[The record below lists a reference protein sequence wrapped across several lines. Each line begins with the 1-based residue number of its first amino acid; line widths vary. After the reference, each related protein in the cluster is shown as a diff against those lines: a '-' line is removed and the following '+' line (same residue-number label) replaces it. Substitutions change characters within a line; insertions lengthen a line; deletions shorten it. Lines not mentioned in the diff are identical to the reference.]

1 MSEIH
6 LKKHQIDQKSS
17 FRKWVGFPARS
28 PVPARGARGTIV
40 SATGSGK
47 TIMAAASALECFPH
61 GRILVTVPTLDLLV
75 QTAQAWRT
83 VGHRS
88 PMAAVCSLEN
98 DPVLNELGV
107 RTTTNP
113 IQLALWAGRGP
124 VIVFATYASLVDRED
139 YAALQDQERP
149 YGPWQNSGNG
159 KTRKKTRGP
168 LEAAL
173 TGGERLYGQQMAPF
187 DLAIVDE
194 AHGTAGDLG
203 RPWAAIHDNTRI
215 PADFRLYLTATPRIL
230 AAARPQKGADGQELE
245 IASMADDPDGTYGAW
260 LAELGLSEAIEREI
274 LAGFEI
280 DVLEIRD
287 PSPVLGES
295 EEARRGRRL
304 ALLQTALLEH
314 AAAYNLRT
322 VMTFHQKVEEAA
334 AFADKLPETAAAL
347 YVNDASDDDLAAA
360 DKLPKSSV
368 NARFYELEAG
378 RHVPPDRVWSAWLC
392 GDHLVTERREV
403 LRQFAGGIDAADRR
417 VHRAF
422 LASVRVLGEGVD
434 ITGDRG
440 VEAICFADTRGSQ
453 VEIVQNI
460 GRALRLNK
468 DGSTKI
474 ARIIVPVFLEP
485 GEDPTDMVASASF
498 RPLVAV
504 LQGLRSHDERLVEQL
519 ASRALTSGQRK
530 VHVRRDANGQ
540 IIGAGGEGD
549 GEDQEQDD
557 TDAAAESALLHFS
570 SPRDTATI
578 AAFLRTRVYRPESLV
593 WLEGYQALIR
603 WRKENEITGLYA
615 VPYDVE
621 AEVGVTKDFPLGRWV
636 HQQRK
641 ALRAGELEERR
652 KTLLDAPEAG
662 MVWEPGEEAWE
673 TKLAALRSYRR
684 AMGHLAPRQDAV
696 WGEGDAMVP
705 VGQHAANLRR
715 KGGLG
720 KDAERAAERAQQ
732 LAAID
737 EDWNCPWPL
746 DWQRHYR
753 VLADLV
759 DADGVLPAIQPGVL
773 FEGDDLGKWLARQRE
788 ASTWAQ
794 LSAEQQE
801 RLSQLGVKPLEAPS
815 PAPSAKRAANGQSK
829 AEQAFHRG
837 LAALTQW
844 VEREGAHR
852 PAPRGHSEQ
861 IAVDGEAEP
870 VTVKLGVWVSNT
882 KSRWDKLTP
891 EQQAALAALGV
902 PWAKAAVPAPSGGPA
917 PVRDAPVQPAP
928 SGEQAQE
935 YPDQGD
941 PVTAEERET
950 SRGTARA
957 RRMNELMRKHTKAEL
972 LRMAYAGGL
981 VNHNSPEKWRK
992 DEIASTVVDTEFRTA
1007 DRAAPARPASAT
1019 ARPVPAQPLPLPQQD
1034 HHDEC
1039 DKSVYEGGT
1048 CTCDLIE
1055 QYGPPSERDDY

>member
-1 MSEIH
+1 MRIS
-6 LKKHQIDQKSS
+6 LRSHQIDQKSA

-28 PVPARGARGTIV
+28 SVPPQGSRGTIV

-47 TIMAAASALECFPH
+47 TITAAASALECFPG
-61 GRILVTVPTLDLLV
+61 GRILVTVPTLDLLA
-75 QTAQAWRT
+75 QTAQAWRL
-83 VGHRS
+83 VGHRA
-88 PMAAVCSLEN
+88 PMVAVCSLEN
-98 DPVLNELGV
+98 DAVLNELGV
-107 RTTTNP
+107 HTTTNP
-113 IQLALWAGRGP
+113 IQLALWAGSGP
-124 VIVFATYASLVDRED
+124 VVVFATYASLVDRED
-139 YAALQDQERP
+139 IDAPVGQ
-149 YGPWQNSGNG
+149 
-159 KTRKKTRGP
+159 RKVRGP

-173 TGGERLYGQQMAPF
+173 AGGERLYGQQMSPF

-203 RPWAAIHDNTRI
+203 RPWAAIHDNQRI

-230 AAARPQKGADGQELE
+230 AAARPQKGSDGQEAE
-245 IASMADDPDGTYGAW
+245 IATMADDPDGTYGAW

-334 AFADKLPETAAAL
+334 AFADKLPQTAAEL
-347 YVNDASDDDLAAA
+347 YMNDASDADLAAA
-360 DKLPKSSV
+360 DKLPKSSID
-368 NARFYELEAG
+368 AEFYELEAG

-392 GDHLVTERREV
+392 GDHLVSERREV
-403 LRQFAGGIDAADRR
+403 LRQFANGIDANSRR

-434 ITGDRG
+434 ITGERG
-440 VEAICFADTRGSQ
+440 VEAVCFADTRGSQ

-468 DGSTKI
+468 DGSTKV

-485 GEDPTDMVASASF
+485 NEDPTDMVASASF

-519 ASRALTSGQRK
+519 ASRALTSGKRK
-530 VHVRRDANGQ
+530 VHVRRDEDGQ
-540 IIGAGGEGD
+540 IVGAGGEGD
-549 GEDQEQDD
+549 GQDQEDDD
-557 TDAAAESALLHFS
+557 TQAAAEAALLHFS
-570 SPRDTATI
+570 SPRDAATI

-603 WRKENEITGLYA
+603 WRAENEITGVYA

-621 AEVGVTKDFPLGRWV
+621 VEVGVTKDFPLGRWV

-684 AMGHLAPRQDAV
+684 ATGHLAPRQDAV
-696 WGEGDAMVP
+696 WGEGEAMVP
-705 VGQHAANLRR
+705 VGQHMANLRR

-720 KDAERAAERAQQ
+720 KDAERAAKRAQQ
-732 LAAID
+732 LTAID

-759 DADGVLPAIQPGVL
+759 DADGVLPHIAPGVV
-773 FEGDDLGKWLARQRE
+773 FDGDDVGRWLQQQKQPANWAR
-788 ASTWAQ
+788 
-794 LSAEQQE
+794 LLPEQQA
-801 RLSQLGVKPLEAPS
+801 RLTALGVQPDKAS
-815 PAPSAKRAANGQSK
+815 APAPAHSRGAKGPSK
-829 AEQAFHRG
+829 AQQAFQRG
-837 LAALTQW
+837 LAALAQW
-844 VEREGAHR
+844 VEREGADR
-852 PAPRGHSEQ
+852 PVPRAHGEEV
-861 IAVDGEAEP
+861 AVEGEP
-870 VTVKLGVWVSNT
+870 VVVKLGVWVSNT
-882 KSRWDKLTP
+882 KSRRDKLTAD
-891 EQQAALAALGV
+891 QLAALAELGV
-902 PWAKAAVPAPSGGPA
+902 DWA
-917 PVRDAPVQPAP
+917 
-928 SGEQAQE
+928 
-935 YPDQGD
+935 
-941 PVTAEERET
+941 
-950 SRGTARA
+950 
-957 RRMNELMRKHTKAEL
+957 
-972 LRMAYAGGL
+972 
-981 VNHNSPEKWRK
+981 
-992 DEIASTVVDTEFRTA
+992 
-1007 DRAAPARPASAT
+1007 
-1019 ARPVPAQPLPLPQQD
+1019 
-1034 HHDEC
+1034 
-1039 DKSVYEGGT
+1039 
-1048 CTCDLIE
+1048 
-1055 QYGPPSERDDY
+1055 

>member
-1 MSEIH
+1 MSAIR
-6 LKKHQIDQKSS
+6 LKEHQVDQRSA
-17 FRKWVGFPARS
+17 FRRWVGFPARS
-28 PVPARGARGTIV
+28 SVPPQGARGTIV

-47 TIMAAASALECFPH
+47 TITAAACALESFAD
-61 GRILVTVPTLDLLV
+61 GRILVTVPTLDLLA
-75 QTAQAWRT
+75 QTAQAWRL
-83 VGHRS
+83 VGHRA
-88 PMAAVCSLEN
+88 PMVAVCSLEN
-98 DPVLNELGV
+98 DAVLNELGV

-113 IQLALWAGRGP
+113 IQLALWAGHGP

-139 YAALQDQERP
+139 YEAPVDQ
-149 YGPWQNSGNG
+149 
-159 KTRKKTRGP
+159 RKVRGP

-173 TGGERLYGQQMAPF
+173 AGGERLYGQQMAPF

-203 RPWAAIHDNTRI
+203 RPWAAIHDNQRI

-230 AAARPQKGADGQELE
+230 AAARPQKGADGQEAE
-245 IASMADDPDGTYGAW
+245 IATMADDPEGTYGAW

-304 ALLQTALLEH
+304 ALLRTALLEH

-334 AFADKLPETAAAL
+334 AFAEKLPETAAEL
-347 YVNDASDDDLAAA
+347 YVNDASDADLASA
-360 DKLPKSSV
+360 DKLPKSSID
-368 NARFYELEAG
+368 AEFYELEAG

-392 GDHLVTERREV
+392 GDHLVAERREA
-403 LRQFAGGIDAADRR
+403 LRQFANGIDAAGRR

-434 ITGDRG
+434 ITGERG
-440 VEAICFADTRGSQ
+440 VEAVCFADTRGSQ

-468 DGSTKI
+468 DGSTKV
-474 ARIIVPVFLEP
+474 ARVIVPVFLEP
-485 GEDPTDMVASASF
+485 NEDPTDMVASASF

-519 ASRALTSGQRK
+519 ASRALTSGKRT
-530 VHVRRDANGQ
+530 VHVQRDEDGR
-540 IIGAGGEGD
+540 IVGASGEGD
-549 GEDQEQDD
+549 GQEQDD

-570 SPRDTATI
+570 SPRDAATI

-603 WRKENEITGLYA
+603 WRAENEITGVHA

-621 AEVGVTKDFPLGRWV
+621 TEVGVTKDFPLGRWV

-673 TKLAALRSYRR
+673 NKLAALRSYRR
-684 AMGHLAPRQDAV
+684 ATGHLAPRQDAV
-696 WGEGDAMVP
+696 WGEGEAMVP
-705 VGQHAANLRR
+705 IGQHLANLRR
-715 KGGLG
+715 KGQKNGLG
-720 KDAERAAERAQQ
+720 KDPERATERAAQ
-732 LAAID
+732 LTEID
-737 EDWNCPWPL
+737 PDWDCPWPL

-759 DADGVLPAIQPGVL
+759 DADGSLPHIKPGVVY
-773 FEGDDLGKWLARQRE
+773 EGDDIGKWRWRHQEPGA
-788 ASTWAQ
+788 WAQ
-794 LSAEQQE
+794 LLPEQQE
-801 RLSQLGVKPLEAPS
+801 RLTALGIKPLKAPS
-815 PAPSAKRAANGQSK
+815 AAPAAKRAAKGPSK
-829 AEQAFHRG
+829 AQAAFHRG
-837 LAALTQW
+837 LVALAQW

-852 PAPRGHSEQ
+852 PVPRGHSEQ

-870 VTVKLGVWVSNT
+870 VVVKLGVWVSNT
-882 KSRWDKLTP
+882 KARRDKLTA
-891 EQQAALAALGV
+891 EQRAQLAKLG
-902 PWAKAAVPAPSGGPA
+902 
-917 PVRDAPVQPAP
+917 
-928 SGEQAQE
+928 
-935 YPDQGD
+935 
-941 PVTAEERET
+941 
-950 SRGTARA
+950 
-957 RRMNELMRKHTKAEL
+957 
-972 LRMAYAGGL
+972 
-981 VNHNSPEKWRK
+981 
-992 DEIASTVVDTEFRTA
+992 
-1007 DRAAPARPASAT
+1007 
-1019 ARPVPAQPLPLPQQD
+1019 
-1034 HHDEC
+1034 
-1039 DKSVYEGGT
+1039 
-1048 CTCDLIE
+1048 IE
-1055 QYGPPSERDDY
+1055 

>member
-1 MSEIH
+1 MQGRA
-6 LKKHQIDQKSS
+6 LKLQRITLKEHQVDQKSA

-28 PVPARGARGTIV
+28 SVPPQGARGTIV

-47 TIMAAASALECFPH
+47 TITAAACALESFAN

-75 QTAQAWRT
+75 QTAQAWRL
-83 VGHRS
+83 VGHRA
-88 PMAAVCSLEN
+88 PMVAVCSLEN
-98 DPVLNELGV
+98 DPVLKELGV

-113 IQLALWAGRGP
+113 IQLALWARSGP
-124 VIVFATYASLVDRED
+124 VVVFATYASLVDRED
-139 YAALQDQERP
+139 IDELQGQ
-149 YGPWQNSGNG
+149 
-159 KTRKKTRGP
+159 RKVRGP

-173 TGGERLYGQQMAPF
+173 AGGERLYGQRMDGF

-203 RPWAAIHDNTRI
+203 RPWAAIHDNARI

-230 AAARPQKGADGQELE
+230 AAARPQKGTGGQEAE
-245 IASMADDPDGTYGAW
+245 IATMADDPEGTYGAW

-334 AFADKLPETAAAL
+334 AFAEKMPETAAEL
-347 YVNDASDDDLAAA
+347 YVNDASQDDLAAA
-360 DKLPKSSV
+360 DKLPKSSID
-368 NARFYELEAG
+368 AEFYELEAG

-403 LRQFAGGIDAADRR
+403 IRQFANGIDAAGHR

-422 LASVRVLGEGVD
+422 LASCRVLGEGVD
-434 ITGDRG
+434 ITGERG
-440 VEAICFADTRGSQ
+440 VEAVCFADTRGSQ

-460 GRALRLNK
+460 GRALRLNR

-474 ARIIVPVFLEP
+474 ARIIVPVFLDP
-485 GEDPTDMVASASF
+485 GEDPQDMVASASF

-519 ASRALTSGQRK
+519 ASRALTHGKRK
-530 VHVRRDANGQ
+530 VHIRRDAEGR
-540 IIGAGGEGD
+540 IVGAGGED
-549 GEDQEQDD
+549 GEDQEHDD
-557 TDAAAESALLHFS
+557 GADAAAESALLHFS
-570 SPRDTATI
+570 SPRDASTI

-603 WRKENEITGLYA
+603 WRAENEITGLYA
-615 VPYDVE
+615 VPYD
-621 AEVGVTKDFPLGRWV
+621 AEVEVGATKAFPLGRWV

-673 TKLAALRSYRR
+673 NKLAALRSYRR

-696 WGEGDAMVP
+696 WGEGEAMVP
-705 VGQHAANLRR
+705 IGQHMANLRR
-715 KGGLG
+715 KGAKNGLG
-720 KDAERAAERAQQ
+720 KDPERAAVRAAQ
-732 LAAID
+732 LTEID
-737 EDWNCPWPL
+737 PDWNCPWPL

-759 DADGVLPAIQPGVL
+759 DADGQLPDIAPGVL
-773 FEGDDLGKWLARQRE
+773 MDGDDIGKWLERQKNPG
-788 ASTWAQ
+788 TWAQ
-794 LSAEQQE
+794 LSTEQQE
-801 RLSQLGVKPLEAPS
+801 RLTQLGVQPAEAPS
-815 PAPSAKRAANGQSK
+815 PAPAVTRATKGQSK
-829 AEQAFHRG
+829 AQQAFQRG

-844 VEREGAHR
+844 VEREGASGSV
-852 PAPRGHSEQ
+852 PRGHSEE

-870 VTVKLGVWVSNT
+870 VPVKLGVWVSNT
-882 KSRWDKLTP
+882 KARRDKLSA
-891 EQQAALAALGV
+891 EQLDALRKLGID
-902 PWAKAAVPAPSGGPA
+902 WA
-917 PVRDAPVQPAP
+917 
-928 SGEQAQE
+928 
-935 YPDQGD
+935 
-941 PVTAEERET
+941 
-950 SRGTARA
+950 
-957 RRMNELMRKHTKAEL
+957 
-972 LRMAYAGGL
+972 
-981 VNHNSPEKWRK
+981 
-992 DEIASTVVDTEFRTA
+992 
-1007 DRAAPARPASAT
+1007 
-1019 ARPVPAQPLPLPQQD
+1019 
-1034 HHDEC
+1034 
-1039 DKSVYEGGT
+1039 
-1048 CTCDLIE
+1048 
-1055 QYGPPSERDDY
+1055 

>member
-1 MSEIH
+1 MPGVQ
-6 LKKHQIDQKSS
+6 LKEHQIDQKAA
-17 FRKWVGFPARS
+17 FRKWAGFPARS
-28 PVPARGARGTIV
+28 SVPPEGARGTIV

-47 TIMAAASALECFPH
+47 TITAAACALECFRD

-75 QTAQAWRT
+75 QTAQAWRL
-83 VGHRS
+83 VGHRA
-88 PMAAVCSLEN
+88 PMVAVCSLEN
-98 DPVLNELGV
+98 DPVLNSLEV

-113 IQLALWAGRGP
+113 IQLALWAGSGP
-124 VIVFATYASLVDRED
+124 AVVFATYASLVDRED
-139 YAALQDQERP
+139 IDAPEGQ
-149 YGPWQNSGNG
+149 
-159 KTRKKTRGP
+159 RKVRGP

-173 TGGERLYGQQMAPF
+173 AGGERLYGQQMAPF

-203 RPWAAIHDNTRI
+203 RPWAAIHDNQRI

-230 AAARPQKGADGQELE
+230 AAPQPRRGADGQEAE
-245 IASMADDPDGTYGAW
+245 MATMADDPNGTYGAW

-304 ALLQTALLEH
+304 ALLQTVLLEH

-334 AFADKLPETAAAL
+334 AFAEKLPETAAAL
-347 YVNDASDDDLAAA
+347 YMNDASDEDLAAA
-360 DKLPKSSV
+360 DKLPKSSID
-368 NARFYELEAG
+368 AEFYELDAG

-403 LRQFAGGIDAADRR
+403 LRQFANGIDAAGRR

-434 ITGDRG
+434 ITGERG
-440 VEAICFADTRGSQ
+440 VEAVCFADTRGSQ

-468 DGSTKI
+468 DGSTKV

-519 ASRALTSGQRK
+519 ASRALTSGNRK
-530 VHVRRDANGQ
+530 VHVRRDEEGR
-540 IIGAGGEGD
+540 IVGVGGDAD

-557 TDAAAESALLHFS
+557 TPTASEAALLHFS
-570 SPRDTATI
+570 SPRDAATI

-593 WLEGYQALIR
+593 WLEGYQALLR
-603 WRKENEITGLYA
+603 WRRENEITCLYA

-621 AEVGVTKDFPLGRWV
+621 VEVGATKTFPLGRWV

-684 AMGHLAPRQDAV
+684 ATGHLAPRQYAV
-696 WGEGDAMVP
+696 WDDPAGGGPVP
-705 VGQHAANLRR
+705 IGQHVANLRR

-720 KDAERAAERAQQ
+720 KDPKRAAERAKQ

-737 EDWNCPWPL
+737 PDWNCPWPL
-746 DWQRHYR
+746 NWQRHYR

-759 DADGVLPAIQPGVL
+759 DADGHLPYIAPGVL
-773 FEGDDLGKWLARQRE
+773 MDGDDIGRWLERQKNP
-788 ASTWAQ
+788 STWGQ
-794 LSAEQQE
+794 LLPEQQE
-801 RLSQLGVKPLEAPS
+801 RLSKLGVTPAETPS
-815 PAPSAKRAANGQSK
+815 PAPAAARTTKGSSK
-829 AEQAFHRG
+829 AQAAFQRG
-837 LAALTQW
+837 LTALTQW

-852 PAPRGHSEQ
+852 PVPRGHSEE
-861 IAVDGEAEP
+861 ITVDGQEEP
-870 VTVKLGVWVSNT
+870 VAVKLGVWVSNT
-882 KSRWDKLTP
+882 KSRRDKLA
-891 EQQAALAALGV
+891 QDQIAALRQLGME
-902 PWAKAAVPAPSGGPA
+902 WA
-917 PVRDAPVQPAP
+917 
-928 SGEQAQE
+928 
-935 YPDQGD
+935 
-941 PVTAEERET
+941 
-950 SRGTARA
+950 
-957 RRMNELMRKHTKAEL
+957 
-972 LRMAYAGGL
+972 
-981 VNHNSPEKWRK
+981 
-992 DEIASTVVDTEFRTA
+992 
-1007 DRAAPARPASAT
+1007 
-1019 ARPVPAQPLPLPQQD
+1019 
-1034 HHDEC
+1034 
-1039 DKSVYEGGT
+1039 
-1048 CTCDLIE
+1048 
-1055 QYGPPSERDDY
+1055 